1 MRSPSLALLG
11 ATALLVACQA
21 IPPAG
26 VNGADQEQLARR
38 VLLECLGQGRCE
50 ALEGRY
56 AADFI
61 AHGASANYTLAQ
73 DTAATRSWRAAMP
86 DLAVSIERS
95 MVDKDMVAV
104 HWKAAGTNTVA
115 AGGLSGNGERMGIE
129 GMTMFRFAGGRIAEE
144 WSVLDVATLRRL

>member
-50 ALEGRY
+50 ALEERY

-73 DTAATRSWRAAMP
+73 DMAATRSWRAAMP

-95 MVDKDMVAV
+95 MVDM
-104 HWKAAGTNTVA
+104 HWKAAGTNTVE

-144 WSVLDVATLRRL
+144 WSVLDV